1 MITSPGSCCLG
12 ALPSFGGAS
21 SLWLKPCL
29 ASLVSTLRL
38 TEKGMCEEEDQPLLL
53 RAGGSE
59 VALYTL
65 IHIPLGKLSHMATF
79 GCKGVWEIH
88 FGLESNILS

>member
-1 MITSPGSCCLG
+1 
-12 ALPSFGGAS
+12 
-21 SLWLKPCL
+21 
-29 ASLVSTLRL
+29 
-38 TEKGMCEEEDQPLLL
+38 MCEEEDQPLLL

-88 FGLESNILS
+88 FGLESNLLS